1 VAPGGAEGRTRCTQ
15 DFLLMV
21 SVELFPF
28 RGDLESPNRELLKLA
43 AGEGTMGLF
52 FGCSFTT
59 DAMD

>member
-1 VAPGGAEGRTRCTQ
+1 VVQRGRTLVLYTK
-15 DFLLMV
+15 DVLLLV
-21 SVELFPF
+21 SVKLFPF
-28 RGDLESPNRELLKLA
+28 RAEPESPNRELLKLA

>member
-1 VAPGGAEGRTRCTQ
+1 
-15 DFLLMV
+15 MV